1 MPLPPST
8 TLLPLLVLVA
18 LVKISTAFLPP
29 HSPLAA
35 APAASSAT
43 SVARLGRRLSTSISI
58 LPTTP
63 KHKQPPTHRLAAY
76 QDDGDEDLTE
86 RSVSL
91 LTQLA
96 KALNKEVPVP
106 TFLVPPRA
114 SDVGRIRA
122 SVSSS
127 TTTIKGWFPLSI
139 GVALTLGNPVYPA
152 AFVGFLYLSRP
163 TDAPDVAAA
172 LAAALV
178 AGVVNPLLVSFAD
191 ATGLDDTFLARFPF
205 LVGAAATFYVLA
217 QVLTEGKEVFQEA
230 PRRAEK
236 ERVPGLKQE
245 RDMRFFDVKMK
256 NKDEDGGGEANL
268 TVEVKEKRDE
278 AESKGR
284 WREEE

>member
-1 MPLPPST
+1 
-8 TLLPLLVLVA
+8 
-18 LVKISTAFLPP
+18 
-29 HSPLAA
+29 
-35 APAASSAT
+35 
-43 SVARLGRRLSTSISI
+43 
-58 LPTTP
+58 
-63 KHKQPPTHRLAAY
+63 
-76 QDDGDEDLTE
+76 
-86 RSVSL
+86 L

-114 SDVGRIRA
+114 SDVGRVRA

-127 TTTIKGWFPLSI
+127 TTTIKGWFPLSM

-245 RDMRFFDVKMK
+245 RDLRFFDVKMK

-268 TVEVKEKRDE
+268 SVEVKEKRDE

>member
-1 MPLPPST
+1 M
-8 TLLPLLVLVA
+8 LLLLVLAAVA
-18 LVKISTAFLPP
+18 SISTTHAFLPP
-29 HSPLAA
+29 TAPAPPASGTAA
-35 APAASSAT
+35 ARL
-43 SVARLGRRLSTSISI
+43 RLGRARTPTSVLSSTR
-58 LPTTP
+58 
-63 KHKQPPTHRLAAY
+63 KQPPLRRLAAY
-76 QDDGDEDLTE
+76 QDDGDDDLTE

-96 KALNKEVPVP
+96 KALNKDVPVP

-114 SDVGRIRA
+114 NDVGRVRA

-127 TTTIKGWFPLSI
+127 TTTIKGWFPLSM

-245 RDMRFFDVKMK
+245 RDLRFFDVKMK
-256 NKDEDGGGEANL
+256 NKDEDGEGEANL

-284 WREEE
+284 WGEEE

>member
-1 MPLPPST
+1 M
-8 TLLPLLVLVA
+8 LLLLVLAAVA
-18 LVKISTAFLPP
+18 SISTTRAFLPP
-29 HSPLAA
+29 HSTAPAPAPPASGTAA
-35 APAASSAT
+35 ARL
-43 SVARLGRRLSTSISI
+43 RLGRVRTPTSVLS
-58 LPTTP
+58 
-63 KHKQPPTHRLAAY
+63 KQPPLRRLAAY
-76 QDDGDEDLTE
+76 QDDGDDDLTE

-96 KALNKEVPVP
+96 KALNKDVPVP

-114 SDVGRIRA
+114 NDVGRVRA

-127 TTTIKGWFPLSI
+127 TTTIKGWFPLSM

-245 RDMRFFDVKMK
+245 RDLRFFDVKMK